1 MKARITTVD
10 DDQGWLDAA
19 GINYKVNDVVEID
32 RAEFDQLNAYA
43 ANINNE
49 VCGPAISVED
59 VTASQENDAEAIELM
74 QRFSVKKEAE
84 TGQVKN
90 IGSLTDF
97 EDWID
102 KSIIPRSW

>member
-1 MKARITTVD
+1 MIYVKVKITTVD

-19 GINYKVNDVVEID
+19 GINYKVNEIVEMT

-59 VTASQENDAEAIELM
+59 VTASQENDAEAIEIM
-74 QRFSVKKEAE
+74 KHF
-84 TGQVKN
+84 
-90 IGSLTDF
+90 D
-97 EDWID
+97 D
-102 KSIIPRSW
+102 KS

>member
-19 GINYKVNDVVEID
+19 GINYKVNKIVEMT

-43 ANINNE
+43 NIINTE

-59 VTASQENDAEAIELM
+59 VTASQENNAEAIELM
-74 QRFSVKKEAE
+74 QRFDN
-84 TGQVKN
+84 KN
-90 IGSLTDF
+90 
-97 EDWID
+97 
-102 KSIIPRSW
+102 

>member
-1 MKARITTVD
+1 MKVRITTVD

-19 GINYKVNDVVEID
+19 GINYKVNKIVEMTRD
-32 RAEFDQLNAYA
+32 EFDQLNRYA

-74 QRFSVKKEAE
+74 QHFAAKKSSHCWPL
-84 TGQVKN
+84 
-90 IGSLTDF
+90 I
-97 EDWID
+97 
-102 KSIIPRSW
+102 

>member
-1 MKARITTVD
+1 MIDVKARITTVD

-59 VTASQENDAEAIELM
+59 ITASQKNDAEAIELM
-74 QRFSVKKEAE
+74 QRFDN
-84 TGQVKN
+84 KN
-90 IGSLTDF
+90 
-97 EDWID
+97 
-102 KSIIPRSW
+102 

>member
-19 GINYKVNDVVEID
+19 GINYKVNDIVEMTRD
-32 RAEFDQLNAYA
+32 EFDQLNRYA

-74 QRFSVKKEAE
+74 QRFAD
-84 TGQVKN
+84 KN
-90 IGSLTDF
+90 
-97 EDWID
+97 
-102 KSIIPRSW
+102 